1 MFCLSFPGYLK
12 LTPMRLANIPPPM
25 ALHEVEINSNIIDV
39 AITIRAIPR
48 PSAIIGVIHHQ
59 GYTQFEWLLS
69 LMVQSPP
76 VCSFT
81 NDFWSKTPDEI
92 TNRDRLYLQVSF
104 SGNASLVFSKS
115 VDKSTL
121 SINGENGEDMGQLQ
135 LDGTNIEG
143 MIRDSLGSQPK
154 TYIVIDHDGTPISK
168 DLEDSVQSFNDVS
181 LNGIELTLLPFSS
194 QRIDAV
200 VCGFEVKHA
209 VDRLANGTETRANK
223 DVIFSLAENG
233 TLFVNE
239 RRLAKNCTS
248 FLVTPAHLIF
258 TTSQHLLK
266 FVHLMPDNEGRFLW
280 TQSLASA

>member
-1 MFCLSFPGYLK
+1 
-12 LTPMRLANIPPPM
+12 MRLANVPPPM

-48 PSAIIGVIHHQ
+48 PRAIIGVIHHQ
-59 GYTQFEWLLS
+59 GYTQFEWSLS
-69 LMVQSPP
+69 SMVQSPP

-81 NDFWSKTPDEI
+81 NDFWSKKTDEI
-92 TNRDRLYLQVSF
+92 ANRDRLYLQVSF

-121 SINGENGEDMGQLQ
+121 SINGENGEDVGQLH
-135 LDGTNIEG
+135 LDGISIEG
-143 MIRDSLGSQPK
+143 MIRDSWVSQPK
-154 TYIVIDHDGTPISK
+154 TYIVVDHDGTPISK

-181 LNGIELTLLPFSS
+181 LKGIELTLLPFSS

-233 TLFVNE
+233 TLFANE
-239 RRLAKNCTS
+239 CRLAKNCTS

-266 FVHLMPDNEGRFLW
+266 FVHLRPDTEGKFLW